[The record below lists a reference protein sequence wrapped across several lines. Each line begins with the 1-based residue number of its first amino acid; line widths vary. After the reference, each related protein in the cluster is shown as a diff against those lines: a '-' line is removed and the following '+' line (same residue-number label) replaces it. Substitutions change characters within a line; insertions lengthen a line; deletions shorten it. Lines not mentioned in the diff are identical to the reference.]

1 MPTDTTPSAV
11 SAPARF
17 ITDFAKM
24 LCADIDADRF
34 ADRLGTTI
42 NHPAFI
48 LGHVA
53 FYTGVCVDLLG
64 GDSGIDDAEAPL
76 YQHGAECMDDATRY
90 LHKDAAIAHFEDRME
105 MAAKFV
111 SQCGPDVLSASS
123 EGTPFAGRVDTLEEI
138 AAFMLVGHPMFHL
151 GQISAWRRVAGM
163 PAAG

>member
-1 MPTDTTPSAV
+1 MTTDITRSAV
-11 SAPARF
+11 AAPARF

-24 LCADIDADRF
+24 LCADIDANQF

-53 FYTGVCVDLLG
+53 YYAGVCVNLLG
-64 GDSGIDDAEAPL
+64 GDCDIEDAEAPL
-76 YQHGAECMDDATRY
+76 YEHGAECVDDATRY
-90 LHKDAAIAHFEDRME
+90 LHKDAAIAHFEYRMQ
-105 MAAKFV
+105 MAATFV
-111 SQCGPDVLSASS
+111 SECSPDVLSASS